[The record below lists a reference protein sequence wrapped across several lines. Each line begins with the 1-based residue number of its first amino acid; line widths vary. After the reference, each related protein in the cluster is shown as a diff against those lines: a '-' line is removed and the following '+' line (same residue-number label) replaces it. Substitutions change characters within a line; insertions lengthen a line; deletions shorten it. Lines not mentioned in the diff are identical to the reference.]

1 MENLVIAAQIAI
13 ALGLVNVWLLRFGK
27 ATPFRG
33 GRAQNMHEEF
43 AVYGLPSWS
52 LFAIGGLKL
61 SIAAL
66 LVAAVWFAGLRQ
78 PAAAALALLMLG
90 AVSMHLRVRD
100 PLVRSVP
107 ALGMLALSI
116 FVALGAS

>member
-1 MENLVIAAQIAI
+1 MENLVIAAQIVI
-13 ALGLVNVWLLRFGK
+13 ALGLVNVWVLRFSR
-27 ATPFRG
+27 ATAYRG
-33 GRAQNMHEEF
+33 GRAQNLREEF
-43 AVYGLPSWS
+43 AAYGLPSWS

-78 PAAAALALLMLG
+78 PASAALALLMLG
-90 AVSMHLRVRD
+90 AVLMHVRVRD

-107 ALGMLALSI
+107 ALGMLALSM